1 MDYING
7 FIKTVTAWT
16 ARVGQVALAA
26 AMLIIVANIIL
37 REIWKPLPGTVEI
50 VEIMG
55 ALLLSLG
62 IAYCAVDKGHI
73 AVGVLVDKLPEF
85 REAVVE
91 LVVSAISCFFV
102 SFLAWEMAS
111 FATSMMHRGY
121 TTGHLHIP
129 LYPFIYVV
137 SFGFLML
144 SLVLLRD
151 ILEAIRG
158 IVLLKGRDNK

>member
-1 MDYING
+1 MDFISG
-7 FIKTVTAWT
+7 FVKTLTTWT
-16 ARVGQVALAA
+16 ARVGQIALAA

-37 REIWKPLPGTVEI
+37 REIWKPLPGTVEV

-62 IAYCAVDKGHI
+62 VAYCALDKGHI
-73 AVGVLVDKLPEF
+73 AVGLLVDKLPEF
-85 REAVVE
+85 KEAVVE
-91 LVVSAISCFFV
+91 LVVSSISFFF
-102 SFLAWEMAS
+102 SSLLAWEMAS
-111 FATSMMHRGY
+111 YATSMMQRGY
-121 TTGHLHIP
+121 TTGHLLIP

-137 SFGFLML
+137 AFGFLML
-144 SLVLLRD
+144 ALVLLRD

>member
-1 MDYING
+1 MDFING
-7 FIKTVTAWT
+7 FVKTLTAWT

-37 REIWKPLPGTVEI
+37 REVWKPLPGTVEV

-62 IAYCAVDKGHI
+62 VAYCAVDKGHI
-73 AVGVLVDKLPEF
+73 AVGILVDKLPELK
-85 REAVVE
+85 EAVVE
-91 LVVSAISCFFV
+91 LVVSAISFFFA
-102 SFLAWEMAS
+102 SLLAWEMAS
-111 FATSMMHRGY
+111 YATSMMQRGY
-121 TTGHLHIP
+121 TTGHLLIP

-137 SFGFLML
+137 AFGFLML
-144 SLVLLRD
+144 ALVLLRD